1 MYLDIIK
8 GILQM
13 VSPLQLIILN
23 QVTRRVSVLSLKDGL
38 LQGWEFFLKDN
49 TGTKNCQR
57 CHLSKMD
64 EDGSFFSLENDSGEE
79 AQK

>member
-38 LQGWEFFLKDN
+38 LQGLN
-49 TGTKNCQR
+49 
-57 CHLSKMD
+57 S
-64 EDGSFFSLENDSGEE
+64 S
-79 AQK
+79 